1 MHIECKGSP
10 KAETILRKKNKF
22 GGYIF
27 PDFKTYYKGTVTKTV
42 QYWQKDIHR
51 NQKTEWRAQK
61 QIHAYMVHWS
71 STRVPRRHSG
81 VKTVS
86 STNTLWETWHP
97 HAKEHSLWSDTT

>member
-1 MHIECKGSP
+1 MHIECKRSP

-51 NQKTEWRAQK
+51 NPKK
-61 QIHAYMVHWS
+61 QNGEPRSKSMHTQ
-71 STRVPRRHSG
+71 STGLQQGCPED
-81 VKTVS
+81 TVG
-86 STNTLWETWHP
+86 
-97 HAKEHSLWSDTT
+97 